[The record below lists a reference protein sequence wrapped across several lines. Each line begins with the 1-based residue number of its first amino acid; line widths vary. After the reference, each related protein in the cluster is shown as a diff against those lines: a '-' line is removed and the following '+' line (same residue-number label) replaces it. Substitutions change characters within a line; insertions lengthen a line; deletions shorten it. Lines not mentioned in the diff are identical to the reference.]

1 MCVSLKASRLGVSK
15 MKKLR
20 ILLVKAVT
28 VVSLAG
34 CASFDLDERL
44 TNLDS
49 LEKNISVKS
58 YVEQY
63 GPPFSVELE
72 EGFTFTHYLMAGKTS
87 AGTFIPVVGLLGASG
102 NHYAVQR
109 NKVKFNE
116 QGLLVGVIQSEQK
129 QGFIS
134 MYAMPKYEG
143 FTGSGGKR
151 SQKDFVKLG
160 RFLAEKGV
168 FFEQERWKSQNIAN
182 NYFAKFS
189 QK

>member
-1 MCVSLKASRLGVSK
+1 

-28 VVSLAG
+28 VVALTG
-34 CASFDLDERL
+34 CASSSLDERL
-44 TNLDS
+44 TNFDS

-63 GPPFSVELE
+63 GPPFSVEVEE
-72 EGFTFTHYLMAGKTS
+72 EGFTFTHYLMARETS
-87 AGTFIPVVGLLGASG
+87 AGPFIPVIGLLGASG
-102 NHYAVQR
+102 NHSAVQR

-129 QGFIS
+129 QGFTS
-134 MYAMPKYEG
+134 VYAMAKYEG

-160 RFLAEKGV
+160 RFLAEKRV
-168 FFEQERWKSQNIAN
+168 FFERERWKSQNVAN
-182 NYFAKFS
+182 NYFAKFN